1 VEEKVNENGLGKIFD
16 SVYGAV
22 PSWYMGYI
30 SQS

>member
-16 SVYGAV
+16 SVDGAV